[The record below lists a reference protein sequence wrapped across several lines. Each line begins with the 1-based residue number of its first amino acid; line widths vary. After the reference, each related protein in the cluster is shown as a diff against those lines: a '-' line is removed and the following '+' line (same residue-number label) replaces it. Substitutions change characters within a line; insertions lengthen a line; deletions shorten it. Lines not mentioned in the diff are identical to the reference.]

1 MTINLKSIVSKQIPE
16 FAREDYPLFV
26 AFIEAYYEYMDKKS
40 FTVGASGP
48 TYLGG
53 NQQRNL
59 ETIRDIDQTLDEYI
73 QFFKNEL
80 DIFGDNYDFINQK
93 LLLRKVKQLFVAKGV
108 ESSYKFLF
116 KLLYNKV
123 AEISYPWDSVL
134 KASDGKWQQEMSV
147 FVDVSSG
154 STSVLPGN
162 RITIKGTNISIKVFV
177 ERVKYIRN
185 NIYEVFI
192 NKNYYGSIQVG
203 NTISYNGLVGTI
215 IPTTISYT
223 IAQAGS
229 GYKIGNLITGTTVSN
244 GISITQLLKVTKV
257 DQNGGVVNVVTVRYG
272 CGYDSGFYLLQS
284 NQAIVAVSSLAIT
297 KNSTLQYSLPNDSI
311 IEKYDDYGYVMNP
324 NYVEIAHL
332 DPSYVG
338 SVLQQFFE
346 QSISGQ
352 GNNPNYLLIRFDIG
366 AVAKYQGH
374 YNSNDGFLD
383 DDIYI
388 QDSYRWQKYSYLIT
402 VDEKLEKYKAL
413 IKSYL
418 HPAGTALFGEYQIQ
432 NTYAPGITAS
442 LELGEWRGKASFI
455 TINKVISGNDYVYP
469 SDLGGRI
476 RFNQYDSE
484 DYMIPEEYYNPPVVY
499 TFFGDARNNL
509 RSTNLTISDTIA
521 VTKP

>member
-80 DIFGDNYDFINQK
+80 DIFGDNYQFINQK
-93 LLLRKVKQLFVAKGV
+93 LLLRKVKQLFVSKGV

-134 KASDGKWQQEMSV
+134 KASDGRWQQEMSV
-147 FVDVSSG
+147 FVNISAG
-154 STSVLPGN
+154 SPSILPGN
-162 RITIKGTNISIKVFV
+162 RISIKGTNVSIKVFV
-177 ERVKYIRN
+177 ERVRYIRG

-192 NKNYYGSIQVG
+192 NKNYYGNIQVG
-203 NTISYNGLVGTI
+203 YTINYDGVTGSI
-215 IPTTISYT
+215 IPTTVSYT
-223 IAQAGS
+223 IVQPS
-229 GYKIGNLITGTTVSN
+229 IGYKIGDLITGITVSN
-244 GISITQLLKVTKV
+244 GVTITQLLKVTRV
-257 DQNGGVVNVVTVRYG
+257 DSNGGIINIVTVKYG
-272 CGYDSGFYLLQS
+272 CGYDSSFYLLQS
-284 NQAIVAVSSLAIT
+284 NEPITATSTLEIT

-311 IEKYDDYGYVMNP
+311 IAKYDDYGYV
-324 NYVEIAHL
+324 L
-332 DPSYVG
+332 DPDYVVIPFTDPTYAG
-338 SVLQQFFE
+338 TIIQQFFE
-346 QSISGQ
+346 ESISGQ

-402 VDEKLEKYKAL
+402 VDEKLEKYKSI

-432 NTYAPGITAS
+432 NTYSPEITAS
-442 LELGEWRGKASFI
+442 LELGEWVSKATFVA
-455 TINKVISGNDYVYP
+455 INKPISGDFAYP
-469 SDLGGRI
+469 SDRGGRI
-476 RFNQYDSE
+476 RIEPYDAE
-484 DYMIPEEYYNPPVVY
+484 DYMIPEEYYNPPETI
-499 TFFGDARNNL
+499 TFYGDGRNNL
-509 RSTNLTISDTIA
+509 TSTVTITDASPTI
-521 VTKP
+521 TGP